1 MLKSRAVTQ
10 NVIGSIV
17 IENSFLSDNRM
28 SDPFLDQNVK
38 RGGEEKE
45 KKKKKKKQMFHKSPL
60 GVWINS
66 AAENEISDFDRGSS
80 FKGEDGLN
88 GICSH

>member
-38 RGGEEKE
+38 RRGRER
-45 KKKKKKKQMFHKSPL
+45 KKKKSKCFTNLHS
-60 GVWINS
+60 VC
-66 AAENEISDFDRGSS
+66 GSTAQQKTKLATLIVAPVL
-80 FKGEDGLN
+80 KGRMV
-88 GICSH
+88 

>member
-38 RGGEEKE
+38 RRGRER
-45 KKKKKKKQMFHKSPL
+45 KKKKKQMFHKSPL